1 MEESRNM
8 QKREV
13 SFSNDFLFVVNVALA
28 CRGSLHKID
37 EDVASKYYFAIFC
50 SIKVALNLKISI
62 NDLKIKLA

>member
-1 MEESRNM
+1 MEESRNV

-28 CRGSLHKID
+28 WRGSLHKID

-50 SIKVALNLKISI
+50 NIKVALNLKIRI